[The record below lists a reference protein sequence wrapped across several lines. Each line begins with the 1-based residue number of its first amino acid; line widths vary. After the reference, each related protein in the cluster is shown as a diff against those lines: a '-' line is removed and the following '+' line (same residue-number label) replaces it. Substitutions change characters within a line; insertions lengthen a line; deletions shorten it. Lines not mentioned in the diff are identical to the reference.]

1 MPTFLS
7 IKEAAGRAE
16 KAEITIRRFVQ
27 SIVKEQASSSQRKH
41 IQPTPADVRT
51 LKKQKRPFSW
61 KISEELISQQFLH
74 NSASQA
80 VAKTQEK
87 TKEDSALFSLL
98 QSELEGKKEQMKV
111 KDDQIQAL
119 TEIVHSLNERMR
131 EGNVLMA
138 SLQKHLALPAGT
150 DALHLDRREGD
161 SEKDEKQ
168 PKKTWIERL
177 FG

>member
-74 NSASQA
+74 NTASQA

-111 KDDQIQAL
+111 KDRKS
-119 TEIVHSLNERMR
+119 T
-131 EGNVLMA
+131 
-138 SLQKHLALPAGT
+138 
-150 DALHLDRREGD
+150 
-161 SEKDEKQ
+161 
-168 PKKTWIERL
+168 RL
-177 FG
+177 

>member
-1 MPTFLS
+1 
-7 IKEAAGRAE
+7 
-16 KAEITIRRFVQ
+16 
-27 SIVKEQASSSQRKH
+27 
-41 IQPTPADVRT
+41 
-51 LKKQKRPFSW
+51 
-61 KISEELISQQFLH
+61 
-74 NSASQA
+74 
-80 VAKTQEK
+80 
-87 TKEDSALFSLL
+87 
-98 QSELEGKKEQMKV
+98 MKV

-150 DALHLDRREGD
+150 DAVHLDRREGD

>member
-7 IKEAAGRAE
+7 IKEAAERAE
-16 KAEITIRRFVQ
+16 KAEITVRRFVQ

-41 IQPTPADVRT
+41 IQPTPAEVRI

-61 KISEELISQQFLH
+61 KISEELILQQFLH
-74 NSASQA
+74 NTASQS
-80 VAKTQEK
+80 VAKTKEK

-150 DALHLDRREGD
+150 DAVHLDRREGD
-161 SEKDEKQ
+161 SEKEEKQ